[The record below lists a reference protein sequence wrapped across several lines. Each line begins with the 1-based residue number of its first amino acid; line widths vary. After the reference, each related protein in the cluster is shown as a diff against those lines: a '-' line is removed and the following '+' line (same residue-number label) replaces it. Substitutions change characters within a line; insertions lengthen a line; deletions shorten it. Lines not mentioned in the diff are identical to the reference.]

1 MCDKTPLMLAVGS
14 VYPSCWSFSPHQVS
28 PSVPGTG
35 SRARWRD
42 LEVECSQEGRQ
53 LFEEFLDKV
62 CQERP
67 AAGGQGKAICM
78 AKRLRKVGP
87 GELGTW
93 YPPRTGPIP
102 TATIG
107 TIVKQP
113 SSIIDGGNLNK
124 SDMAVDV
131 YPGNQSLQCEIP
143 KWYPSIDEFT
153 IKLFSIAK
161 FDHQSHWKRSH
172 AKCQPRIHTKNGDCP
187 DPKSTSRNGI
197 DDFLSTLYIYIRITV
212 EFIRHLWIK
221 RIPYCQPHFF
231 KFGSADF

>member
-1 MCDKTPLMLAVGS
+1 MLVIFSA
-14 VYPSCWSFSPHQVS
+14 PSFTIGTRYGLPGAMAGPGGGVQPGRAAALRGIPGQSL
-28 PSVPGTG
+28 PGTTCCRRPREG
-35 SRARWRD
+35 H
-42 LEVECSQEGRQ
+42 LHGQEVEKG
-53 LFEEFLDKV
+53 
-62 CQERP
+62 
-67 AAGGQGKAICM
+67 
-78 AKRLRKVGP
+78 
-87 GELGTW
+87 GTW
-93 YPPRTGPIP
+93 GAGDLVPPRTGPIP

-197 DDFLSTLYIYIRITV
+197 DDFLSTLYIYIN
-212 EFIRHLWIK
+212 
-221 RIPYCQPHFF
+221 
-231 KFGSADF
+231 